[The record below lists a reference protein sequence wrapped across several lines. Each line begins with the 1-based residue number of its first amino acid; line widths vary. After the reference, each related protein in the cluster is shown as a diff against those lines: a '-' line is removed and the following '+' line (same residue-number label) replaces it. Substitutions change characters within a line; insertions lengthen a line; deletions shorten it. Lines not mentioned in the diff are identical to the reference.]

1 MYSLPSRDLE
11 QLYTQYYA
19 LLKAIAYQ
27 MIGSHS
33 DAEDIVHDVF
43 EQLANKPLAE
53 IEHVKAYLIR
63 AVTNR
68 SLNILQSARKQRE
81 LYPGPWLP
89 EPVVSQIA
97 RPTRKAS
104 SHTEDTGGNEHGTER
119 AGTSSSSLLP
129 LAGTRAT
136 DLHFTSIYEYDA
148 EQSLLQQE
156 QIGYAVMVMLEQLN
170 PVERAVFVLRE
181 SFQLD
186 YAEIADY
193 VNKTEV
199 ACRKMLSRIH
209 ARLQPIHKLQP
220 VDNSSTLAFT
230 EAFLEAAR
238 SGNFAPLLHQLRED
252 IQLYTDGGGKVR
264 AALHPIRSRYRVTTF
279 LQGIAG
285 KGAFAGEWSLIS
297 VNGTPGLQLQRD
309 RAIVYVLTFAW
320 DTDGQVQH
328 VYMISNPDKLA
339 HIDATTSV

>member
-1 MYSLPSRDLE
+1 MYSSSSPELE
-11 QLYTQYYA
+11 RLYTQYYA

-27 MIGSHS
+27 MMGSHS

-43 EQLANKPLAE
+43 EKLADKEVAQ

-68 SLNILQSARKQRE
+68 SLNILQSARKRRE

-89 EPVVSQIA
+89 EPEVSRIA
-97 RPTRKAS
+97 RSTRKAS
-104 SHTEDTGGNEHGTER
+104 NDTDDASERGNSTDPS
-119 AGTSSSSLLP
+119 APSSRSP
-129 LAGTRAT
+129 LAGVRAI
-136 DLHFTSIYEYDA
+136 DSHSVSMPDYDA

-199 ACRKMLSRIH
+199 ACRKILSRIR
-209 ARLQPIHKLQP
+209 ARSQPIREQQLVQ
-220 VDNSSTLAFT
+220 NSSTLAFT
-230 EAFLEAAR
+230 EAFLEATR

-252 IQLYTDGGGKVR
+252 IRMYTDGGGKIR
-264 AALHPIRSRYRVTTF
+264 AALRPILTRYRVTTF

-285 KGAFAGEWSLIS
+285 KGAFVGEWAIVS

-309 RAIVYVLTFAW
+309 GAMVYILTFEW
-320 DTDGQVQH
+320 DTDGNVQH
-328 VYMISNPDKLA
+328 IYMISNPDKLA
-339 HIDATTSV
+339 HIDAITSM